1 MYNGE
6 DFTEEYKKQLKQ
18 KMEMKIFLWR
28 WEMY

>member
-18 KMEMKIFLWR
+18 KMNLLISLSRME
-28 WEMY
+28 